1 MSNNGSVTPLRDVDK
16 TIEEALKGW
25 EKFGFKDMDLWET
38 FQYDFEGFTEEDF
51 RSASIHHQR
60 EFRAYLRK
68 YGVLWILGAGVG
80 IIHDFFRM
88 NFGRNELMQARTLTS
103 TSQESR

>member
-1 MSNNGSVTPLRDVDK
+1 MSDNGSSTPLRNVDK
-16 TIEEALKGW
+16 IIDEALKVW

-60 EFRAYLRK
+60 NLRIYLRK
-68 YGVLWILGAGVG
+68 YGV
-80 IIHDFFRM
+80 
-88 NFGRNELMQARTLTS
+88 
-103 TSQESR
+103 